1 MKKTLLVFLSAL
13 IILAAL
19 PFSVGAAS
27 TEGYFTYEVSGG
39 QAIIT
44 DADENISGYVIIPET
59 LGGYPV
65 TAIGANAFQGCS
77 KMTKLGVP
85 GCVKTIGKS
94 AFRSTSGLTEVIFG
108 SGVTTIG
115 EYCFDYSGVI
125 KIYLPLSV
133 DTIGY
138 AAWDSETAI
147 FYEGTE
153 EQLQQISRPNKGT
166 ITDIFRDANIS
177 YNKTIPEIESS
188 APSDP
193 GNNDGGNDTGNNGTD
208 NNDTSFS
215 IGDIF
220 SWFISFLTLVWN
232 FISQLISA

>member
-1 MKKTLLVFLSAL
+1 MKKSLLIILSAL
-13 IILAAL
+13 IILAAV
-19 PFSVGAAS
+19 PFSASAAS

-65 TAIGANAFQGCS
+65 TAIGANAFDYCS
-77 KMTKLGVP
+77 KITKLGVP

-94 AFRSTSGLTEVIFG
+94 AFQYTSGLTEVIFK

-115 EYCFDYSGVI
+115 EYCFDSSGVV
-125 KIYLPLSV
+125 KIHLPLTV
-133 DTIGY
+133 DTLGY
-138 AAWDSETAI
+138 AAWHKRSVAV

-153 EQLQQISRPNKGT
+153 EQLQQINRPNKGN
-166 ITDIFRDANIS
+166 IEDIFRNANIS
-177 YNKTIPEIESS
+177 YNQTIPAIENSS
-188 APSDP
+188 APSNP
-193 GNNDGGNDTGNNGTD
+193 GNNDGGNDNSNGDTG
-208 NNDTSFS
+208 FS

-220 SWFISFLTLVWN
+220 SWFISFITFIWN
-232 FISQLISA
+232 FISQLIAA